1 MARIKKIDERLVGQE
16 VWYLDPWLG
25 IKKIK
30 VTGIYHVQGHRGE
43 DQWGLYFDMEH
54 SRTHH
59 IYSRILWLREF
70 PVFDERGAL
79 VQYYH
84 KLLKVD
90 RLAEFRDLE
99 EEGIDVRK

>member
-25 IKKIK
+25 IKSIK
-30 VTGIYHVQGHRGE
+30 VTGIYHVTGQRGE
-43 DQWGLYFDMEH
+43 EQWGLYYDLEN
-54 SRTHH
+54 SRNHKVF
-59 IYSRILWLREF
+59 SRVLWLRQV
-70 PVFDERGAL
+70 PIFDERGAL

-99 EEGIDVRK
+99 EAGINVRR